1 MSFRGS
7 VDSVGSREIVG
18 WAYSADHPHGLVVQ
32 AVINSEVIGDAPA
45 NLDRPD
51 LVGVGVGLGDGKCG
65 FIIKPLREID
75 PLYLPF
81 IAVKVQGGDVELPR
95 SSALGFGEFFSM
107 LYRQH
112 PGAGRS
118 RSVFGGLWTDRT
130 DAAAVLKGKT
140 AIGQIGSAAAA
151 AIAPLVHSGISV
163 FASGAKSGIRRTTAE
178 FAGSVVDDQLTLA
191 VLRAVF
197 EDNPIVLSA
206 SNPETENPRGWAQSS
221 AQNTSPSPAEC
232 ITLITVQGKDGEIE
246 LEVVRDSHKLPEFT
260 RVGISR
266 WVNQDVQAGLELV
279 LANQSMADTYTIRA
293 GSVALLGAGTIYR
306 TLRSKDSSGLKLLC
320 APARALPVQLELSEK
335 SDELVSE
342 RGVRLLAGNYA

>member
-7 VDSVGSREIVG
+7 VDSVGVREIIG
-18 WAYSADHPHGLVVQ
+18 WAYSADHPHGVVVQ
-32 AVINSEVIGDAPA
+32 AVINNEVIGDALA

-51 LVGVGVGLGDGKCG
+51 LVGVGLGDGKCG
-65 FIIKPLREID
+65 FIIKLLREID

-81 IAVKVQGGDVELPR
+81 IAVKVQGGDVELPH
-95 SSALGFGEFFSM
+95 AGPLGFGEFFST

-112 PGAGRS
+112 PGAGRP

-140 AIGQIGSAAAA
+140 AVGQIGSAAAA

-163 FASGAKSGIRRTTAE
+163 FGSGAKPSIRQTTAE
-178 FAGSVVDDQLTLA
+178 FTGSLVDDQLTLA
-191 VLRAVF
+191 VLRAVL
-197 EDNPIVLSA
+197 EDNPIVLST
-206 SNPETENPRGWAQSS
+206 SNLGMENLRGWGQSS

-232 ITLITVQGKDGEIE
+232 VTLIAVQGKDAEVE

-260 RVGISR
+260 RVGVSR
-266 WVNQDVQAGLELV
+266 WASEDAQAGLELA
-279 LANQSMADTYTIRA
+279 LANQSMVDTYTIRA

-306 TLRSKDSSGLKLLC
+306 VLRSKDSSGLRLLC
-320 APARALPVQLELSEK
+320 VPARALPILLELAEK
-335 SDELVSE
+335 SDALVSE
-342 RGVRLLAGNYA
+342 RGVRLLAGGGART